1 MKSNRIA
8 KRQITADDISE
19 SQRAGEP
26 TTRQQCLKDACE
38 KIEDLALLDLSQ
50 LSQDSCVFVDRILI
64 KSDGSF
70 ICKLVEHRTITV
82 PERKLNI
89 ADKELEAIKQ
99 NLIAFVSAPHT
110 SEQRS
115 SLECGSYQNATRD
128 R

>member
-26 TTRQQCLKDACE
+26 TTRQQCLKVACE

-50 LSQDSCVFVDRILI
+50 LPQDSCVFVDRILI

-89 ADKELEAIKQ
+89 ADIELTSIKQ
-99 NLIAFVSAPHT
+99 NLMSFVSEQPAT
-110 SEQRS
+110 EQRS
-115 SLECGSYQNATRD
+115 SLKCGN
-128 R
+128 